1 MVLPRGQRAA
11 TFSAW
16 RRVMV
21 KSGDSSSSSFQIERY
36 LAPLANGR
44 FTSTT
49 PFKISHHNDAID
61 LDHTAIREKLLEV
74 APHRPNTRVAS
85 GVPRLIR
92 STPIRP
98 TPACFQTCCRLLG
111 SGESLGAGAL
121 IHGWLHSRA

>member
-1 MVLPRGQRAA
+1 MVGFPYRIAQSTTMSFFEDSASA

-49 PFKISHHNDAID
+49 PFKMNHH
-61 LDHTAIREKLLEV
+61 K
-74 APHRPNTRVAS
+74 TRLTS
-85 GVPRLIR
+85 ITRR
-92 STPIRP
+92 SDKN
-98 TPACFQTCCRLLG
+98 
-111 SGESLGAGAL
+111 SL
-121 IHGWLHSRA
+121 R